1 MSIIYSHHVLL
12 DSIFV
17 NNTGNWAQSCEFAY
31 IRVGENNVLTNCCP
45 ANTDGADTIRS
56 SHITFNNWTVY
67 NGDDSLSMKANSTDI
82 TIKNSKFYNGLG
94 IAMGSIGQY
103 NGQFETIE
111 RITAENIEY
120 VNTLH
125 AVSSKPQY
133 LGMWNEWSNLAL

>member
-1 MSIIYSHHVLL
+1 
-12 DSIFV
+12 
-17 NNTGNWAQSCEFAY
+17 
-31 IRVGENNVLTNCCP
+31 
-45 ANTDGADTIRS
+45 
-56 SHITFNNWTVY
+56 
-67 NGDDSLSMKANSTDI
+67 MKANSTDI

-133 LGMWNEWSNLAL
+133 VDMWNERSNVSL